1 MFINDRTDKSILCSQ
16 GGMRHTVCAGFERSP
31 VLCIKTKKELNINLN
46 NSLYSYTEN
55 QIIMNPNAIREFASS
70 FQKSRILLSGFELDI
85 FTNIEESGTTN
96 KQISHKLKLDEH
108 ACERLMNGLVSL
120 GFLQKQNQLFFNTA
134 ESFAFLSKKSPD
146 YLGGL
151 MHSNHLWN
159 TWTNLTKV
167 IRTGVSAH
175 PAEINER
182 GEDWLT
188 PFITAMHDRAKKQAP
203 QQLASIDLS
212 AVKSILDIGGGS
224 GAYSME
230 FVNRK
235 PGTEATVFDLPNV
248 VPITKVFLE
257 KEGFSDKVKTYAGDY
272 TTDDLPGGFDMVF
285 LSAIIHSNSLKV
297 NQDLVK
303 KCFGSLNK
311 NGWIIIQDWIMNND
325 RTQPTSGA
333 VFAIN
338 MLVGTESGDCYT
350 EQEVTEMLSAAG
362 FKDISRT
369 EFETG
374 SSRMTAYKK

>member
-1 MFINDRTDKSILCSQ
+1 
-16 GGMRHTVCAGFERSP
+16 
-31 VLCIKTKKELNINLN
+31 
-46 NSLYSYTEN
+46 
-55 QIIMNPNAIREFASS
+55 MNPNAIREFSSS

-85 FTNIEESGTTN
+85 FTNIEESGITN
-96 KQISHKLKLDEH
+96 KQISYNLILDEH
-108 ACERLMNGLVSL
+108 ACERLMNALVSL
-120 GFLQKQNQLFFNTA
+120 GFLKKKNHLFYNTT

-159 TWTNLTKV
+159 TWSNLTKV
-167 IRTGVSAH
+167 IKTGVSAH
-175 PAEINER
+175 PDEINSR

-203 QQLASIDLS
+203 LQLASIDLS
-212 AVKSILDIGGGS
+212 EIKSILDIGGGS

-230 FVNRK
+230 FASRK
-235 PGTEATVFDLPNV
+235 PSIDATVFDLPNV

-285 LSAIIHSNSLKV
+285 LSAIIHSNSLEV
-297 NQDLVK
+297 NADLIK

-311 NGWIIIQDWIMNND
+311 NGRIVIQDWIMNND
-325 RTQPTSGA
+325 RTQPTPGA

-374 SSRMTAYKK
+374 LSRMVAYKK

>member
-1 MFINDRTDKSILCSQ
+1 
-16 GGMRHTVCAGFERSP
+16 
-31 VLCIKTKKELNINLN
+31 
-46 NSLYSYTEN
+46 
-55 QIIMNPNAIREFASS
+55 MNPNAIREFSSS

-85 FTNIEESGTTN
+85 FTNIEESGITCN
-96 KQISHKLKLDEH
+96 QISHNLNLDEH
-108 ACERLMNGLVSL
+108 ACERLMNALVSL
-120 GFLQKQNQLFFNTA
+120 GFLKKQNKLFFNTA
-134 ESFAFLSKKSPD
+134 ESSAFLSRKSPD

-159 TWTNLTKV
+159 TWSNLTKV
-167 IRTGVSAH
+167 IKTGVSAH
-175 PAEINER
+175 PDEINSR

-203 QQLASIDLS
+203 LQLASIDLS
-212 AVKSILDIGGGS
+212 EIKSILDIGGGS

-230 FVNRK
+230 FASRK
-235 PGTEATVFDLPNV
+235 PSIDATVFDLPNV

-285 LSAIIHSNSLKV
+285 LSAIIHSNSLEV
-297 NQDLVK
+297 NADLIK

-311 NGWIIIQDWIMNND
+311 NGRIVIQDWIMNND
-325 RTQPTSGA
+325 RTQPTPGA

-350 EQEVTEMLSAAG
+350 EPEVTEMLSAAG

-374 SSRMTAYKK
+374 LSRMVAYKK

>member
-1 MFINDRTDKSILCSQ
+1 
-16 GGMRHTVCAGFERSP
+16 
-31 VLCIKTKKELNINLN
+31 
-46 NSLYSYTEN
+46 
-55 QIIMNPNAIREFASS
+55 MNPNTIREFASS

-85 FTNIEESGTTN
+85 FTNIEESGITCN
-96 KQISHKLKLDEH
+96 QISHNLNLDEH
-108 ACERLMNGLVSL
+108 ACERLMNALVSL
-120 GFLQKQNQLFFNTA
+120 GFLKKKNHLFYNTT

-159 TWTNLTKV
+159 TWSNLTKV
-167 IRTGVSAH
+167 IKTGVSAH
-175 PAEINER
+175 PDEINSR

-203 QQLASIDLS
+203 LQLASIDLS
-212 AVKSILDIGGGS
+212 EIKSILDIGGGS

-230 FVNRK
+230 FASRK
-235 PGTEATVFDLPNV
+235 PGIDATVFDLPNV

-285 LSAIIHSNSLKV
+285 LSAIIHSNSLEV
-297 NQDLVK
+297 NADLIK

-311 NGWIIIQDWIMNND
+311 NGRIVIQDWIMNND
-325 RTQPTSGA
+325 RTQPTPGA

-374 SSRMTAYKK
+374 LSRMVAYKK

>member
-1 MFINDRTDKSILCSQ
+1 
-16 GGMRHTVCAGFERSP
+16 
-31 VLCIKTKKELNINLN
+31 
-46 NSLYSYTEN
+46 
-55 QIIMNPNAIREFASS
+55 MNPNTIREFASS

-85 FTNIEESGTTN
+85 FTNIEESGITSN
-96 KQISHKLKLDEH
+96 QISHNLNLDEH
-108 ACERLMNGLVSL
+108 ACERLMNALVSL
-120 GFLQKQNQLFFNTA
+120 GFLKKQNQLFFNTA

-159 TWTNLTKV
+159 TWSNLTKV
-167 IRTGVSAH
+167 VRTGVSAH
-175 PAEINER
+175 PDEINLR

-188 PFITAMHDRAKKQAP
+188 PFINAMHDRAKKQAP

-212 AVKSILDIGGGS
+212 GIKSILDIGGGS
-224 GAYSME
+224 GSYSME
-230 FVNRK
+230 FASRK
-235 PGTEATVFDLPNV
+235 PGIEATVFDLPNV
-248 VPITKVFLE
+248 VPITKTFLE

-297 NQDLVK
+297 NRDLIK
-303 KCFGSLNK
+303 KCFGSLNR
-311 NGWIIIQDWIMNND
+311 NGQIVIQDWIMNND

-350 EQEVTEMLSAAG
+350 EQEIIEMLRAAG

-374 SSRMTAYKK
+374 LSRMVACKK

>member
-1 MFINDRTDKSILCSQ
+1 M
-16 GGMRHTVCAGFERSP
+16 
-31 VLCIKTKKELNINLN
+31 
-46 NSLYSYTEN
+46 N
-55 QIIMNPNAIREFASS
+55 QNAIREFASS
-70 FQKSRILLSGFELDI
+70 FQKSRILLTSFELDI
-85 FTNIEESGTTN
+85 FTNIDESGTSN
-96 KQISHKLKLDEH
+96 KQITHKLKLDEH
-108 ACERLMNGLVSL
+108 ACERLMNALVSL
-120 GFLQKQNQLFFNTA
+120 GFLKKQNQLFFNTA
-134 ESFAFLSKKSPD
+134 ETFTFLSKKSPD

-159 TWTNLTKV
+159 TWSNLTMV
-167 IRTGVSAH
+167 IKTGVSAH

-182 GEDWLT
+182 GEDWLI

-212 AVKSILDIGGGS
+212 GINSILDVGGGS
-224 GAYSME
+224 GAFSME
-230 FVNRK
+230 FVSRK
-235 PGTEATVFDLPNV
+235 PGIEVTVFDLPNV

-272 TTDDLPGGFDMVF
+272 TTDELPGGFDMVF

-297 NQDLVK
+297 NADLIK
-303 KCFGSLNK
+303 KCFSSLNM
-311 NGWIIIQDWIMNND
+311 NGLIVIQDWIMNND
-325 RTQPTSGA
+325 RTRPTAGA

-338 MLVGTESGDCYT
+338 MLVGTESGDCFT
-350 EQEVTEMLSAAG
+350 EQEVIEMLSAAG

>member
-1 MFINDRTDKSILCSQ
+1 
-16 GGMRHTVCAGFERSP
+16 
-31 VLCIKTKKELNINLN
+31 
-46 NSLYSYTEN
+46 
-55 QIIMNPNAIREFASS
+55 MNPNAIREFASS

-85 FTNIEESGTTN
+85 FTNIEESGITCN
-96 KQISHKLKLDEH
+96 QISHNLNLDEH
-108 ACERLMNGLVSL
+108 ACERLMNALVSL
-120 GFLQKQNQLFFNTA
+120 GFLKKQNKLFFNTA
-134 ESFAFLSKKSPD
+134 ESSAFLSRKSPD

-159 TWTNLTKV
+159 TWSNLTKV
-167 IRTGVSAH
+167 IKTGVSAH
-175 PAEINER
+175 PDEINSR

-203 QQLASIDLS
+203 LQLASIDLS
-212 AVKSILDIGGGS
+212 EIKSILDIGGGS

-230 FVNRK
+230 FASRK
-235 PGTEATVFDLPNV
+235 PSIDATVFDLPNV

-285 LSAIIHSNSLKV
+285 LSAIIHSNSLEV
-297 NQDLVK
+297 NADLIK

-311 NGWIIIQDWIMNND
+311 NGRIVIQDWIMNND
-325 RTQPTSGA
+325 RTQPTPGA

-350 EQEVTEMLSAAG
+350 EPEVTEMLSAAG

-374 SSRMTAYKK
+374 LSRMVAYKK